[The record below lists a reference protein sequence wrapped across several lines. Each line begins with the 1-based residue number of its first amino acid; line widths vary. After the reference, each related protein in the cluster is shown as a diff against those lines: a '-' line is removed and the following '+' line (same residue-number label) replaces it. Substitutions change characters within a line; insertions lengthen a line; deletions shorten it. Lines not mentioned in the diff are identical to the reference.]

1 MKGDAVAKPS
11 IALPV
16 VVEGRYD
23 KIKLS
28 SIVDADIITTDGFA
42 IFNQKEKT
50 ALLRRLAEGR
60 GVIVLTDPDGGGRV
74 IRSYLAGVL
83 RGERV
88 YHLHIPAERGKERRK
103 KTAGRAGLLGVEGT
117 APDILLSLLAPFTEE
132 APVRRA
138 SLTKADLYT
147 DGLSGGEG
155 AKEKRAAL
163 AVRLSLP
170 PDLSPNALLAAI
182 NLLFTEEDYRA
193 ALRDVTEGSEA
204 AETTKVAEAS
214 AASEDAK
221 ASEDA
226 GAFKA
231 TKAAHTAEAADATE
245 VPP

>member
-1 MKGDAVAKPS
+1 MTKPT
-11 IALPV
+11 IALPI

-74 IRSYLAGVL
+74 IRSYLAGAL

-88 YHLHIPAERGKERRK
+88 YHLHVPAEHGKERRK
-103 KTAGRAGLLGVEGT
+103 KTPGRAGLLGVEGT
-117 APDILLSLLAPFTEE
+117 DPAVLLSLLAPFASG
-132 APVRRA
+132 APAHRA
-138 SLTKADLYT
+138 SLTKADLFA

-155 AKEKRAAL
+155 AREKRAAL
-163 AVRLSLP
+163 AARLRLP

-182 NLLFTEEDYRA
+182 NLLFTEEEYRD
-193 ALRDVTEGSEA
+193 ALREVT
-204 AETTKVAEAS
+204 V
-214 AASEDAK
+214 
-221 ASEDA
+221 
-226 GAFKA
+226 
-231 TKAAHTAEAADATE
+231 
-245 VPP
+245 